1 MTNRISTPPSLNE
14 HRDRFFLASNNDTE
28 SKRDQTEV
36 LRVLRATP
44 ERAEQIA
51 HYFYEKTRELI
62 NIKSY
67 SLTDK
72 NIKFVDIVRDVLRYV
87 PLHWAAT
94 ELVRKF
100 EMSMWIPRSLTASW
114 IGRFDAESGQ

>member
-1 MTNRISTPPSLNE
+1 MRERRN
-14 HRDRFFLASNNDTE
+14 RFFLASNNEAD
-28 SKRDQTEV
+28 SQQDQREV
-36 LRVLRATP
+36 LRVMGAPDETDH
-44 ERAEQIA
+44 IA

-62 NIKSY
+62 TLKSY

-94 ELVRKF
+94 DLVRSF
-100 EMSMWIPRSLTASW
+100 EHTDVDLAVADCWLDRPV
-114 IGRFDAESGQ
+114 

>member
-1 MTNRISTPPSLNE
+1 MN
-14 HRDRFFLASNNDTE
+14 H
-28 SKRDQTEV
+28 
-36 LRVLRATP
+36 
-44 ERAEQIA
+44 IA

-62 NIKSY
+62 TLKSY

-94 ELVRKF
+94 ELVCKF
-100 EMSMWIPRSLTASW
+100 EVLMSIQRSLTATW
-114 IGRFDAESGQ
+114 IGRFDAKSRQQVPGRLH